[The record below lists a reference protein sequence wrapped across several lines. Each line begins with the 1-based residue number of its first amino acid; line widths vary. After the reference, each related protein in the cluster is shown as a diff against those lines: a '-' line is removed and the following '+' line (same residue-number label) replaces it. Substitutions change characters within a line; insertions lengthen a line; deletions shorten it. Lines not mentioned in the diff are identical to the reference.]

1 MSNPVGSHHNL
12 FNHAAG
18 LKRQPAAPRHPPA
31 SEIVAAGFLRLIH
44 EQTVILLKAI
54 TPAARAN
61 NRYTIVQRKCIPITQ
76 GTPKLRFLAVKS
88 TKTVLTFRQG
98 GGTFVVKEFSRE
110 SRER

>member
-1 MSNPVGSHHNL
+1 MSNPVGSHHSL

-54 TPAARAN
+54 TPAARTNSSHAM
-61 NRYTIVQRKCIPITQ
+61 VQRKTIPI
-76 GTPKLRFLAVKS
+76 S
-88 TKTVLTFRQG
+88 
-98 GGTFVVKEFSRE
+98 
-110 SRER
+110 SRERHNLDFLSSKLPKIGMAAGMN